1 MNYSNRSICF
11 YSSFIFIANI
21 LVSYFYKY
29 YLYSFF
35 FLLLFITSITVHSY
49 NTIETNI
56 VDKISISLIFF
67 WGGYIYFQK
76 CCFTLNFKQYIM
88 AVIIFF
94 TFFTTIYL
102 YIYGWFTDQYCFNKE
117 KEIANS
123 YHSLMHFISSFG
135 HIMIV
140 LL

>member
-1 MNYSNRSICF
+1 MNQSTCNICF
-11 YSSFIFIANI
+11 YSSFIFITNI

-35 FLLLFITSITVHSY
+35 FFLLFITSIIVHSY
-49 NTIETNI
+49 NTLQTNI
-56 VDKISISLIFF
+56 IDKVSISLIFL

-76 CCFTLNFKQYIM
+76 CSNPLSTKQYIM
-88 AVIIFF
+88 AIIIFL
-94 TFFTTIYL
+94 TFFITIYL
-102 YIYGWFTDQYCFNKE
+102 YIYGWFTDQYCFFKE
-117 KEIANS
+117 NEIANL

-135 HIMIV
+135 HNMIV

>member
-1 MNYSNRSICF
+1 MNQSTCNICF
-11 YSSFIFIANI
+11 YSSFIFITNI
-21 LVSYFYKY
+21 LVSYLYKY

-35 FLLLFITSITVHSY
+35 FFLLFITSIIVHSY
-49 NTIETNI
+49 GTLETNI
-56 VDKISISLIFF
+56 IDKISILLIFF
-67 WGGYIYFQK
+67 WGGYIYFKK
-76 CCFTLNFKQYIM
+76 CCQPLSLNQYNM
-88 AVIIFF
+88 AIVVFL
-94 TFFTTIYL
+94 TFFATIYL

-135 HIMIV
+135 HILIV